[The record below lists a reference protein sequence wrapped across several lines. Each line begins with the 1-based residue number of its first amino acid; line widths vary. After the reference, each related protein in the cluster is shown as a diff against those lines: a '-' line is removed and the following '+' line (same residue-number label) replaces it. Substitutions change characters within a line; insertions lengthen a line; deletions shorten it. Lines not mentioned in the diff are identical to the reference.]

1 MLDFRA
7 VQASET
13 PTFGRVRPWELGLV
27 AVFTLALFVP
37 LLGSYDN
44 WDPWESHYGEVA
56 RRMLEEHDWV
66 KLRWQNESFRSKPVL
81 TFWLMGASF
90 KVFGVGDDGGYSGEM
105 ATSPTVQWAL
115 RLPFALFGCAGILF
129 LWYALARLTSKRF
142 AWLASV
148 LLATC
153 PYYFFIARQ
162 AITDMPSCAMLIA
175 SLALFLLAIFDER
188 RLRRWRFGL
197 TFNHVFL
204 LVFALLVVPQLIY
217 MIPNVAGTR
226 LFFSRSVYI
235 PGPWV
240 MAAFLPAFALAF
252 WWTWRRGQTTTQVN
266 FSWFY
271 LVCGVAVLAKGPPAP
286 GVAGLAILGY
296 LVLTGEWRL
305 LKKCEIPRGIVLAL
319 VVCLPWHFAMYL
331 RDGTG
336 WLNEYLSQHLLGRA
350 FVGVFGDRGTF
361 DYYFGQLGVGM
372 WPWAAL
378 VPGALA
384 ALAVAGRPR
393 TREDKIRLLF
403 GIWGVTAFAFFA
415 FVRTK
420 FHHYVLPA
428 VPGLAVVTAFWL
440 DDLWRSRA
448 RAGVALGIAVVLFL
462 VTSLDLVTKQ
472 ERLVHLFCYR
482 YDRPWPYE
490 QPWGIDFSGT
500 ILAVAMIFGAFLLAL
515 YFPRARRWAV
525 AGMAAAATFFA
536 VFSVDVL
543 LPAVSPHYG
552 QRAEHRVYYENRRI
566 HGADI
571 FYYGTE
577 HIARDWA
584 DKNDFEVRSFIP
596 YTLHEGDP
604 MTLGWQLR
612 TPSETVVSQ
621 GQMQGVVSSIDRDGC
636 RFVVSVSAKDPKLD
650 KLATDNRGARDG
662 ARRFVIVNAD
672 RMISWALLWRGENFY
687 SGGEIW
693 ESRIPD
699 MQVAFNDANGD
710 SQLQKYLKEH
720 VGQHRTFWVVSEK
733 GSLNRLPG
741 LLPTDK
747 ARETLSKPEN
757 FSQKFGV
764 ATFTID

>member
-1 MLDFRA
+1 
-7 VQASET
+7 VQASDT

-27 AVFTLALFVP
+27 ALLTLALYVP
-37 LLGSYDN
+37 FLGSYDN

-90 KVFGVGDDGGYSGEM
+90 KVFGVADDGGYSGEM
-105 ATSPTVQWAL
+105 ATSPKVQWAL

-129 LWYALARLTSKRF
+129 LWYALARLTSKRV
-142 AWLASV
+142 AWLASA
-148 LLATC
+148 LLASC

-188 RLRRWRFGL
+188 ELLRWRGKL
-197 TFNHVFL
+197 TFNHLFL
-204 LVFALLVVPQLIY
+204 GVFALLVIPQLVY

-226 LFFSRSVYI
+226 LFFSRSVYV

-240 MAAFLPAFALAF
+240 IAAFIPVFLLAFA
-252 WWTWRRGQTTTQVN
+252 WTWRRGKTTTQVN

-319 VVCLPWHFAMYL
+319 VVCMPWHFAMYL
-331 RDGTG
+331 RDGNG
-336 WLNEYLSQHLLGRA
+336 WLNEYLAQHLLTRVFAGM
-350 FVGVFGDRGTF
+350 FGDRGTF
-361 DYYFGQLGVGM
+361 DYYFSQLGVGM
-372 WPWAAL
+372 WPWVAL
-378 VPGALA
+378 APGALA

-393 TREDKIRLLF
+393 TREDKVRLLF
-403 GIWGVTAFAFFA
+403 GIWAVAAFAFFA

-428 VPGLAVVTAFWL
+428 VPGLAVVSAFWL
-440 DDLWRSRA
+440 DDLWQKRS
-448 RAGVALGIAVVLFL
+448 RAGVALAIAVVLFL
-462 VTSLDLVTKQ
+462 ITSVDLVTKQ

-482 YDRPWPYE
+482 YDRAWPYE
-490 QPWGIDFSGT
+490 QPWAIDFSGT
-500 ILAVAMIFGAFLLAL
+500 IFAVAVAFGAAIVCL
-515 YFPRARRWAV
+515 YFPRLRRWAIGGMCAV
-525 AGMAAAATFFA
+525 ALVFAAFC
-536 VFSVDVL
+536 VDVL
-543 LPAVSPHYG
+543 LVAVSPHYG
-552 QRAEHRVYYENRRI
+552 QRAQHRVYYENRVI

-577 HIARDWA
+577 ELARDWA
-584 DKNDFEVRSFIP
+584 DRNDFEVRSVIP

-604 MTLGWQLR
+604 MVVGWQLR
-612 TPSETVVSQ
+612 TSTEAVTAQ
-621 GQMQGVVSSIDRDGC
+621 GEMRGVVSAIDRDGS
-636 RFVVSVSAKDPKLD
+636 RFVVTVAAKDPKLA
-650 KLATDNRGARDG
+650 KLAADNRGARDG

-693 ESRIPD
+693 ESRIPH
-699 MQVAFNDANGD
+699 MQVAFNLADAD
-710 SQLQKYLKEH
+710 TLLQKYLKDH
-720 VGQHRTFWVVSEK
+720 LGQHRTFWVVTEK
-733 GSLNRLPG
+733 GSLSRLPS

-747 ARETLSKPEN
+747 ARQTLSKPEN
-757 FSQKFGV
+757 FSNKFGL
-764 ATFTID
+764 ATFTLD

>member
-1 MLDFRA
+1 
-7 VQASET
+7 
-13 PTFGRVRPWELGLV
+13 
-27 AVFTLALFVP
+27 VP
-37 LLGSYDN
+37 FLGSYDN

-90 KVFGVGDDGGYSGEM
+90 KVFGVAEDGGYSGEM
-105 ATSPTVQWAL
+105 ATSPKVQWAL

-162 AITDMPSCAMLIA
+162 GITDMPSCAMLIA

-188 RLRRWRFGL
+188 ELRRWRFGL

-204 LVFALLVVPQLIY
+204 FVFALLVVPQLIY
-217 MIPNVAGTR
+217 MIPKVAGTR
-226 LFFSRSVYI
+226 LYFSPGVYL
-235 PGPWV
+235 PGQWV
-240 MAAFLPAFALAF
+240 MAAFLPAFGGAF
-252 WWTWRRGQTTTQVN
+252 WWTWKRGKTTTQVN

-296 LVLTGEWRL
+296 LVLTGDWKL
-305 LKKCEIPRGIVLAL
+305 LRKCEIPRGIVLAL

-372 WPWAAL
+372 WPWVAL

-384 ALAVAGRPR
+384 ALAVAGRAK

-403 GIWGVTAFAFFA
+403 GIWGVAAFAFFA

-420 FHHYVLPA
+420 FHHYMLPA

-440 DDLWRSRA
+440 DDLWQSRR
-448 RAGVALGIAVVLFL
+448 RAGLALGIAVVLFL

-490 QPWGIDFSGT
+490 QPWGIDFSGF
-500 ILAVAMIFGAFLLAL
+500 IFAVAVIFGALLVALFL
-515 YFPRARRWAV
+515 PRVRRWV
-525 AGMAAAATFFA
+525 LAGMAIVAVGFAAFC
-536 VFSVDVL
+536 VDVL

-552 QRAEHRVYYENRRI
+552 QRAQHRVYYENRVI

-577 HIARDWA
+577 ELARDWA
-584 DKNDFEVRSFIP
+584 DKTDFEVRSFIP

-604 MTLGWQLR
+604 MTLSWQLR
-612 TPSETVVSQ
+612 SASEAVISQ
-621 GQMQGVVSSIDRDGC
+621 GQMQGAVSSIDRDGS
-636 RFVVSVSAKDPKLD
+636 RFVVTVRAKDPNLA
-650 KLATDNRGARDG
+650 KLAADNRGARDG
-662 ARRFVIVNAD
+662 ARRFVVVNAD

-710 SQLQKYLKEH
+710 TQLQKYLKDR
-720 VGQHRTFWVVSEK
+720 VGLHRTFWIVSEK
-733 GSLNRLPG
+733 GTLNRLPG
-741 LLPTDK
+741 LLPTDS
-747 ARETLSKPEN
+747 ARATLSKPEN